1 MLRFDFTWFYFVTQ
15 QFSTKSG
22 RFQELLKQFL
32 FEIVCSP
39 VLPWMMILVDA
50 YIPVMDWHH
59 QQRDV
64 KHCQIEARWSGRSNC
79 LVASDVSM
87 ILFSCFLPKLQRII
101 KSTSQSIRSQF
112 WSKTVSAWKLL
123 MWKLV
128 MRVSVRLKR
137 TWSCVGPRKNPKI
150 LSG

>member
-50 YIPVMDWHH
+50 YIPVMD
-59 QQRDV
+59 
-64 KHCQIEARWSGRSNC
+64 
-79 LVASDVSM
+79 
-87 ILFSCFLPKLQRII
+87 
-101 KSTSQSIRSQF
+101 
-112 WSKTVSAWKLL
+112 
-123 MWKLV
+123 
-128 MRVSVRLKR
+128 
-137 TWSCVGPRKNPKI
+137 
-150 LSG
+150 